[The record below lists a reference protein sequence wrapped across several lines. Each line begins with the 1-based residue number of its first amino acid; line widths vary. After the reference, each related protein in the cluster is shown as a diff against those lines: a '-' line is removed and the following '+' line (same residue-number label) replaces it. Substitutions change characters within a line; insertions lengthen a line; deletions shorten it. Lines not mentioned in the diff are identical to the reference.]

1 MPSRRIAKVN
11 RAIQE
16 ALSTAI
22 LFELRDPRVKNVTIL
37 NVETTDDLK
46 ACKVR
51 VGVRG
56 DAKAQS
62 LTLHGLEAA
71 RGFLQSQVA
80 RDVDTRYTPILKFI
94 LEPNW
99 LDHLTATSQSF
110 LEASATAIQTDE
122 DVAESNADEPDGSRT
137 DDRDDDEVD
146 DDELDDDEDDDEEL
160 EDGDDDELD
169 DDDDK
174 NHRPAD

>member
-11 RAIQE
+11 RAILE
-16 ALSTAI
+16 ALSSAI

-56 DAKAQS
+56 DAKVQS
-62 LTLHGLEAA
+62 LTLHGLESS
-71 RGFLQSQVA
+71 RGFLQSKIA
-80 RDVDTRYTPILKFI
+80 ERLETRYTPILKFV

-99 LDHLTATSQSF
+99 LDHLTATSQGF
-110 LEASATAIQTDE
+110 LEAAATAIE
-122 DVAESNADEPDGSRT
+122 IK
-137 DDRDDDEVD
+137 DDETESA
-146 DDELDDDEDDDEEL
+146 DDEANDEADTDKTEVLEDDD
-160 EDGDDDELD
+160 DPPTG
-169 DDDDK
+169 
-174 NHRPAD
+174 

>member
-80 RDVDTRYTPILKFI
+80 KDVDTRYTPILKFI

-110 LEASATAIQTDE
+110 LEASETAIQTDE
-122 DVAESNADEPDGSRT
+122 NVAESNADESDGS
-137 DDRDDDEVD
+137 RDDDEIY
-146 DDELDDDEDDDEEL
+146 DDEIDDDDEDDDEL
-160 EDGDDDELD
+160 DDEEDELD
-169 DDDDK
+169 DDDDDGDNK
-174 NHRPAD
+174 NHRLAD

>member
-11 RAIQE
+11 RAILE
-16 ALSTAI
+16 TLSTAI

-62 LTLHGLEAA
+62 LTLHGLESA
-71 RGFLQSQVA
+71 RGFLQSQIA
-80 RDVDTRYTPILKFI
+80 EHVDTRYTPILKFV

-99 LDHLTATSQSF
+99 LDHLTETSQSF
-110 LEASATAIQTDE
+110 LEAESTAIKLDT
-122 DVAESNADEPDGSRT
+122 
-137 DDRDDDEVD
+137 DDDESAD
-146 DDELDDDEDDDEEL
+146 DHSEEELDTEEETDEET
-160 EDGDDDELD
+160 DEEVTENEHPLTG
-169 DDDDK
+169 
-174 NHRPAD
+174 

>member
-11 RAIQE
+11 RAILE
-16 ALSTAI
+16 ALSSAI

-56 DAKAQS
+56 DAKVQS
-62 LTLHGLEAA
+62 LTLHGLESS
-71 RGFLQSQVA
+71 RGFLQSKIA
-80 RDVDTRYTPILKFI
+80 ERLETRYTPILKFV

-110 LEASATAIQTDE
+110 LEAAATAIETE
-122 DVAESNADEPDGSRT
+122 DDGTEPA
-137 DDRDDDEVD
+137 DDESDADNTEVIEDND
-146 DDELDDDEDDDEEL
+146 DP
-160 EDGDDDELD
+160 
-169 DDDDK
+169 
-174 NHRPAD
+174 PAG